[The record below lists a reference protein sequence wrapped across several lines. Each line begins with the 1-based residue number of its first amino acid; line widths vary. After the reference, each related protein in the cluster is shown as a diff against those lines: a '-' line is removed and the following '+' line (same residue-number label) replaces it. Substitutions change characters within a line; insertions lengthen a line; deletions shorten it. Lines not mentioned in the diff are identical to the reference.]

1 MQTVYFV
8 NMKNRRAAHRFESVC
23 IKTLLYHSR
32 TICTNNF
39 WNHNKEYLRKISI
52 HLVYTI
58 FCFSCWYPEQTHA
71 HAHSHLYSQRV
82 VFNQNLSTNC
92 YSHFYKYLLWTNFIY
107 NYLNFGA
114 NHIKFVFITFSL
126 SVFGVHCDLGWAEWI
141 HKLRVNTHKST
152 KYTRVKWC
160 GLCNVAERMPDNT
173 PFILSS
179 MIVRVF
185 SFHSLFQR

>member
-58 FCFSCWYPEQTHA
+58 FCFSWYPEQTHA

-82 VFNQNLSTNC
+82 VFSQNVCLQIVILIFTN
-92 YSHFYKYLLWTNFIY
+92 IY
-107 NYLNFGA
+107 YEQ
-114 NHIKFVFITFSL
+114 I
-126 SVFGVHCDLGWAEWI
+126 
-141 HKLRVNTHKST
+141 
-152 KYTRVKWC
+152 
-160 GLCNVAERMPDNT
+160 
-173 PFILSS
+173 SS
-179 MIVRVF
+179 AII
-185 SFHSLFQR
+185 